1 MSKVMIVDDTEFL
14 RLRITRMLT
23 EDGFNTV
30 EAEDGQIAVNVYKNE
45 HPDLVLMDLSMPNM
59 DGLTALRKIK
69 EHDPQALVI
78 MLTALG
84 QESTVLEAIQSGAKD
99 YIVKPFQKERVLSA
113 INKLLCN

>member
-23 EDGFNTV
+23 EDGFNTIV
-30 EAEDGQIAVNVYKNE
+30 AEDGQIAVNIYKNE
-45 HPDLVLMDLSMPNM
+45 HPDLVFMDLSMPNM

>member
-30 EAEDGQIAVNVYKNE
+30 EAEDGQIAVNIYKNE

-84 QESTVLEAIQSGAKD
+84 QESTVLEAYPTGNRKTWT
-99 YIVKPFQKERVLSA
+99 PFT
-113 INKLLCN
+113 KLREKKGD